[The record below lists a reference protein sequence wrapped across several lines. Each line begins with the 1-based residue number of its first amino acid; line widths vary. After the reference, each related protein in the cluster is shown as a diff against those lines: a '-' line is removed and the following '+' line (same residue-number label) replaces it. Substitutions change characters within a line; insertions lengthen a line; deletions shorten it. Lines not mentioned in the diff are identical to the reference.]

1 MAVRALLRPAP
12 CLQRYAASSPAC
24 SRLATFLKLPTPA
37 GRTIHYMVFVL
48 LSTGPLALAVAG
60 VLFAFSWGKTTEREM
75 LIVYGVSAIRV
86 LGILP
91 YFFPHL
97 RVLGDV
103 MGDVL
108 FHLQP
113 EDSPFFAK
121 KETIPRLRG
130 LLQALRSG
138 DEKLVLIGYSQGSVI
153 CWEVLR
159 ENPDLADKFITIGS
173 PLNGVAA
180 GLIFIATETT

>member
-1 MAVRALLRPAP
+1 
-12 CLQRYAASSPAC
+12 
-24 SRLATFLKLPTPA
+24 
-37 GRTIHYMVFVL
+37 
-48 LSTGPLALAVAG
+48 
-60 VLFAFSWGKTTEREM
+60 M

-97 RVLGDV
+97 RVLGDM

-113 EDSPFFAK
+113 EDSPLFAK

-159 ENPDLADKFITIGS
+159 ENPDLADKYITDRQPSQRSGGWSNFYRNGDYIGGEVEGCS
-173 PLNGVAA
+173 DNRSLGDGDHLNDWSDERFMTKLKVV
-180 GLIFIATETT
+180 I